1 MHEIGSRRLMYKEW
15 LKFDQTIRNITPG
28 DLEILLVVIRPVLC
42 ILQTCLREKRR
53 RDSVI

>member
-53 RDSVI
+53 RNSVI